1 MKFLIYVLIASVLS
15 ACGVDTFIKAND
27 DRYAKPGAMDSGL
40 PRVYDTYQ
48 FKFMEKYQITHQWPR
63 DSWAC
68 GYAKLPTLNV
78 KDGFHGE
85 FYDVSDIYEKDGKT
99 WQISSH
105 PGKPFDF
112 DKFVRSI
119 KVKGPKWDTVN
130 GVRKIVGEEEYQ
142 NGLEPVCHN
151 LWAGTGHALTI
162 SLEKQSLADAMNRIK
177 KRHPEGNR
185 IYTKKVG
192 NNEWTVIERE
202 PTHEPVISQSFQFWF
217 LPIKD
222 TGYVFE
228 FSVGASHKSLNY
240 PVAHARI
247 LSAFDYLINSLEIKT
262 LP

>member
-119 KVKGPKWDTVN
+119 KVKNPKWDTVN
-130 GVRKIVGEEEYQ
+130 GVRKIVGESEIE
-142 NGLEPVCHN
+142 NGLEAVCN
-151 LWAGTGHALTI
+151 TYWVGTAHALTI
-162 SLEKQSLADAMNRIK
+162 NLRKWSESDWIKQIK
-177 KRHPEGNR
+177 GLRPEGR
-185 IYTKKVG
+185 ISTRTVNG
-192 NNEWTVIERE
+192 NKWTVIEIE
-202 PTHEPVISQSFQFWF
+202 PTHEKVVSAPFQWWL

-222 TGYVFE
+222 TGYTFLFIVSATQE
-228 FSVGASHKSLNY
+228 SLKY